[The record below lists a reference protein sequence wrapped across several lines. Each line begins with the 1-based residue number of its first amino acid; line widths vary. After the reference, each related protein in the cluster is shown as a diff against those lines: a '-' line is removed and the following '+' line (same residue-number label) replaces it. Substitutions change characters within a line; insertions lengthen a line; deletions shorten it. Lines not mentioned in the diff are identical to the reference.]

1 MNWNTKP
8 TSDMMPQLPSKS
20 QSSFLQQALINP
32 LASASHGS
40 LNYSGSKQESCMYPS
55 QPNTLAQP
63 LISLKNYATSQQISI
78 SDMHDGTSMASQ
90 TSVETKPSSNVKG
103 HKQLNHSLQL
113 STGTVQ
119 NTWLHSPMKNSKLSH
134 TRTTVDSNQISFGAN
149 PSTIHIV
156 QNQFVSSDT
165 YSMQLQMIPSNSGR
179 GPVTCQGNQGPNPS
193 LTERCIDWA
202 QQLTSNGM
210 TFPDYRSPQ
219 KQYCNSQ
226 QRSRGHI
233 LQKQN
238 PMLSELLHVKN
249 TPVSN
254 STHFLQSQQN
264 PPAQSQQYA
273 ISQIGDR
280 LPPPGYNYK
289 YVPGQSPQNVVL
301 PSQQYAVP
309 QVDSRPP
316 PSYGYKYGPMQAQQ
330 HAAVSPQENIP
341 VQSQNVPVQLQYVVS
356 QIDNRGP
363 PPNYDCK
370 YTSLPLQNTQLLSK
384 HSPKEIPQNHD
395 THLNEKDYRGD
406 FQQWQNPNKE
416 VNTIGK
422 FCNLQVNQ
430 SVNKP
435 MRSLVNGVQT
445 ASQHNQDK
453 SVVSGNSASTQ
464 VLDTNVTKEVIASD
478 IKTLME
484 IKRNFLELARKI
496 KINKELLMAAGC
508 SKACNASHGELAE
521 NSELP
526 MKQTSKIQSRPQV
539 THVIAKFSEGQL
551 TRVMKCTGEI
561 NRTHSTLNTEIQEI
575 DGKKL
580 NQDKSILLNSDCLE
594 KLPVTGQFGDS
605 QALKTSTVEFTQT
618 FNDSQFPSENVK
630 GDQNVSANAEAVP
643 VPQLVLLKERVP
655 IPTDKKAVLQFLLFR
670 DKAKDAARKKAS
682 ETTQD
687 PKPNHLEVNPNTQVI
702 SEPPN
707 LKTTETQNTYHVR
720 TKDSDKSFCVDQESS
735 TNGGSKSDC
744 SMELIAT
751 CLSLWK
757 KTPSESAKEKH
768 CNELRTNR
776 TTGDTC
782 KPADLYVENPC
793 VVVENAQNST
803 MLINSEQQETL
814 PVVVQTYE
822 PSGTN
827 VTKGSELQVAVVS
840 PLILSD
846 VKTMSVKA
854 VTPEALPETLY
865 PVIKEGSVC
874 SLQDQSAEN
883 INVITT
889 LKADAN
895 QPNTAPSTKISL
907 LIQKEEQDKPT
918 ICNSGVLNTNQEK
931 HIKSTSNVYSSSSE
945 DTSIFSRV
953 SGNQQMSSDMLQ
965 IANICSL
972 VEGDRSF
979 NSQIAE
985 IFNSP
990 SLNKV
995 QPQKPCLPDE
1005 QVMSCVQQK
1014 EKLDNAI
1021 ENKNFGFQKENIVQ
1035 FTDGSSKP
1043 KITTDTHLPFSEPSS
1058 LKSVEVNG
1066 EILEANKLEY
1076 IANKN
1081 TITNTC
1087 SADTRQAVPE
1097 TDTPYSYT
1105 AQDPANSAVPNDKT
1119 SILYLH
1125 DQLSELLKEFPY
1137 GIEPVNSRDSPM
1149 GQQVEDDIL
1158 TNDQSCDKAGCD
1170 SPNSTDQIKITIIS
1184 SEQMKELFSEQE
1196 DQPSDGDNLAKL
1208 TKLQNEN
1215 PSTKVG
1221 SKCAPKEETHEGS
1234 HSVVPNDHKD
1244 DIHCCAL
1251 GWLSLI
1257 YEGVPQCQCKSNN
1270 SASKEEKNSQ
1280 CSPLEI
1286 SKCEQG
1292 NKDSDRNLTVEGN
1305 NPPSK
1310 DQKVSV
1316 TPPGGQKGNRTSD
1329 GDITAECNGSPTE
1342 DHKMSQ
1348 TLSDGKNLVSEIKQ
1362 DNNIKDK
1369 SKANHNSVKTD
1380 RAKCDKK
1387 LDPLH
1392 SHKRK
1397 RELQFHEITFH
1408 SNSKMPKIGEQDPS
1422 ESIQKHQAQN
1432 PCPPKAKTGNLTDHK
1447 NGSLMQSKSPE
1458 KKKLKFKAGS
1468 SKYKL
1473 MDKRKPEYGT
1483 PVDKE
1488 RQKKKHDQGE
1498 QNKDTRTSF
1507 NPKPLSHSKDRASI
1521 KEKTVSIEVKPTNGE
1536 ANIHRS
1542 LTKSSNSDIK
1552 PSESQDASCKIKKRV
1567 LTPKEYLERQK
1578 HKEAVSHKATK
1589 DSIIEKVKTVPED
1602 SRPSKHEDVRPNK
1615 HHTRGESLGKSNE
1628 RGSSLVQTSESLN
1641 LPTSHGKPLKMHHP
1655 EESKMPKSS
1664 KVIEGKDG
1672 RLQHDKTCTVKSKT
1686 DKHLASLNSE
1696 SHMAK
1701 DQGKRYLNRVAFKC
1715 TEHESIS
1722 LSKLD
1727 NSPKKPNTERRQEND
1742 TKNVL
1747 PVKPSITKPPMLEFK
1762 LWPDTILGNK
1772 IDEERKTLK
1781 PSPKK
1786 EQAPIQ
1792 VSGMKSTK
1800 EAWLKCVNS
1809 EKRMLDANQRDNNIL
1824 PKSKLPKRS
1833 ISADGPET
1841 VQNTVKD
1848 STGMF
1853 QTFKR
1858 MHMEK
1863 KNAGNGLS
1871 T

>member
-8 TSDMMPQLPSKS
+8 TNNKMPPLPTKS
-20 QSSFLQQALINP
+20 QSSFLHQALINP
-32 LASASHGS
+32 LASTSQSS
-40 LNYSGSKQESCMYPS
+40 LNYGSNQEACMYPS
-55 QPNTLAQP
+55 QSNPLAQP
-63 LISLKNYATSQQISI
+63 LISLKNYATSQQISL
-78 SDMHDGTSMASQ
+78 SDMHNGTNMASQ
-90 TSVETKPSSNVKG
+90 TSVEIKPSSNVKG

-119 NTWLHSPMKNSKLSH
+119 NAWLHSPMKNSKLSH

-179 GPVTCQGNQGPNPS
+179 GPVTYQGNQGPNSS
-193 LTERCIDWA
+193 LTERCVDWA

-226 QRSRGHI
+226 QRSKGHI

-254 STHFLQSQQN
+254 STLFLQSQQN
-264 PPAQSQQYA
+264 PPVQSQQYA
-273 ISQIGDR
+273 T
-280 LPPPGYNYK
+280 
-289 YVPGQSPQNVVL
+289 
-301 PSQQYAVP
+301 
-309 QVDSRPP
+309 
-316 PSYGYKYGPMQAQQ
+316 
-330 HAAVSPQENIP
+330 
-341 VQSQNVPVQLQYVVS
+341 

-363 PPNYDCK
+363 PPSYDCK
-370 YTSLPLQNTQLLSK
+370 YASPPLQNSQLLSK
-384 HSPKEIPQNHD
+384 QHSAKEIPQNHE

-406 FQQWQNPNKE
+406 FQQWQNSKKE
-416 VNTIGK
+416 INTIGN

-430 SVNKP
+430 PANRPVQ
-435 MRSLVNGVQT
+435 SLVDGVQT

-464 VLDTNVTKEVIASD
+464 VLDTNATKEVIASD

-508 SKACNASHGELAE
+508 SKACNTSHGELAE
-521 NSELP
+521 NSELS

-561 NRTHSTLNTEIQEI
+561 NRTHNTLNTKIQEI

-580 NQDKSILLNSDCLE
+580 NQDKSILLKADCLG

-605 QALKTSTVEFTQT
+605 QALKTSTAEFTQT
-618 FNDSQFPSENVK
+618 LNNTQFPSEDIK
-630 GDQNVSANAEAVP
+630 GDQNVPTNAETVP

-655 IPTDKKAVLQFLLFR
+655 TPINKKTVVQFLLFG
-670 DKAKDAARKKAS
+670 DKAKDAARNKAV

-687 PKPNHLEVNPNTQVI
+687 LKPNHLEMNQNTQVI

-707 LKTTETQNTYHVR
+707 LKTAETQSTFHVN
-720 TKDSDKSFCVDQESS
+720 TKDSHKSFCLDQKSS
-735 TNGGSKSDC
+735 TNGGSSKNDC

-757 KTPSESAKEKH
+757 KTPSESTKEKH

-776 TTGDTC
+776 TTGDTS
-782 KPADLYVENPC
+782 KPVDLYDKNPC
-793 VVVENAQNST
+793 VVAENSQNST

-846 VKTMSVKA
+846 VKNMSVNA
-854 VTPEALPETLY
+854 VIHEALPETVY
-865 PVIKEGSVC
+865 PIIKEGSVC
-874 SLQDQSAEN
+874 SLQDRAAEN

-889 LKADAN
+889 LKAAAN
-895 QPNTAPSTKISL
+895 EPSTAPSTKISP
-907 LIQKEEQDKPT
+907 LIQKEEQAKPT
-918 ICNSGVLNTNQEK
+918 ICNLGLLNTNQEK
-931 HIKSTSNVYSSSSE
+931 HVRSTSNVYSSSSE
-945 DTSIFSRV
+945 GTSIFSRV
-953 SGNQQMSSDMLQ
+953 SSNQQMLQ

-995 QPQKPCLPDE
+995 EPQKPCLPDE
-1005 QVMSCVQQK
+1005 PVMSCLQQK
-1014 EKLDNAI
+1014 EKLDKAM
-1021 ENKNFGFQKENIVQ
+1021 ENKNFGFQKENIVRV
-1035 FTDGSSKP
+1035 TDCSSKP
-1043 KITTDTHLPFSEPSS
+1043 KITMDLHLPSLEPSS
-1058 LKSVEVNG
+1058 LKCAEANG
-1066 EILEANKLEY
+1066 EILEGNKLEY
-1076 IANKN
+1076 IANKEN

-1087 SADTRQAVPE
+1087 CSADIKQAVSE
-1097 TDTPYSYT
+1097 TDKPYSYT
-1105 AQDPANSAVPNDKT
+1105 AQDPANSTVPNDKT

-1137 GIEPVNSRDSPM
+1137 GIEPINSRDSPV
-1149 GQQVEDDIL
+1149 GQQVEDDISK
-1158 TNDQSCDKAGCD
+1158 NDQSCGKAGCD
-1170 SPNSTDQIKITIIS
+1170 APNSTGQIKITIIS

-1196 DQPSDGDNLAKL
+1196 NQRSDGDNLTKL
-1208 TKLQNEN
+1208 TKLQKEN
-1215 PSTKVG
+1215 PTTKVG
-1221 SKCAPKEETHEGS
+1221 SKCDPKEHTDEGS
-1234 HSVVPNDHKD
+1234 HSVVPNGHKD

-1270 SASKEEKNSQ
+1270 SASKEEKKDQ
-1280 CSPLEI
+1280 CSSLEI
-1286 SKCEQG
+1286 SKCEPG
-1292 NKDSDRNLTVEGN
+1292 NKNSDRNLLVEGN
-1305 NPPSK
+1305 NPPNK

-1316 TPPGGQKGNRTSD
+1316 TLPD
-1329 GDITAECNGSPTE
+1329 GKKDDIPAECNSSPTE
-1342 DHKMSQ
+1342 DHKMSL

-1362 DNNIKDK
+1362 DNNTKDK
-1369 SKANHNSVKTD
+1369 SKANHNSVKTEGT
-1380 RAKCDKK
+1380 KYDKK
-1387 LDPLH
+1387 LDPLQ

-1397 RELQFHEITFH
+1397 RKLKFHEITFH
-1408 SNSKMPKIGEQDPS
+1408 SNSKMPKLCEQDPS
-1422 ESIQKHQAQN
+1422 GSIQKHQAQN
-1432 PCPPKAKTGNLTDHK
+1432 ACPPKSKTVILANHK

-1458 KKKLKFKAGS
+1458 KIKLKFKAGS
-1468 SKYKL
+1468 SRYKL
-1473 MDKRKPEYGT
+1473 MDKKKPECAT

-1498 QNKDTRTSF
+1498 QNKDVRISF
-1507 NPKPLSHSKDRASI
+1507 NSKPLSNSKERASI
-1521 KEKTVSIEVKPTNGE
+1521 KEKTVSVDVKPTNGE
-1536 ANIHRS
+1536 VSTHRS
-1542 LTKSSNSDIK
+1542 STKSPNSNIKSSD
-1552 PSESQDASCKIKKRV
+1552 SQDASCKIKKRV
-1567 LTPKEYLERQK
+1567 LTPKEYLERQRN
-1578 HKEAVSHKATK
+1578 KEAASHKATK
-1589 DSIIEKVKTVPED
+1589 DSGNEKVKSVPED
-1602 SRPSKHEDVRPNK
+1602 SRPNK
-1615 HHTRGESLGKSNE
+1615 HHMRGESVGKSNE
-1628 RGSSLVQTSESLN
+1628 RESSLVQTSESLN
-1641 LPTSHGKPLKMHHP
+1641 ISTSHGKAPKIHRS
-1655 EESKMPKSS
+1655 EESKMHKIS

-1672 RLQHDKTCTVKSKT
+1672 RLQSDKTWMGKSKT

-1701 DQGKRYLNRVAFKC
+1701 DHGKRYLNRVAFKC
-1715 TEHESIS
+1715 TERESIS

-1742 TKNVL
+1742 TKNIL
-1747 PVKPSITKPPMLEFK
+1747 PVKPSIKKPPMLEFK
-1762 LWPDTILGNK
+1762 LWPDTLLGNK
-1772 IDEERKTLK
+1772 IGEERKMLK
-1781 PSPKK
+1781 PCPKK

-1800 EAWLKCVNS
+1800 EAWLKCVNP
-1809 EKRMLDANQRDNNIL
+1809 EKRILDADQRDNNIL

-1833 ISADGPET
+1833 ISADGLET
-1841 VQNTVKD
+1841 LQNTVKD

-1863 KNAGNGLS
+1863 KNTGNGPS